1 MIRIEV
7 ADLRK
12 QCDLN
17 YNNGDFVKIAKNK
30 NINIRI
36 QPEIKITNAMMAT
49 PGQNNFEGED
59 NAMTENQVSVYNN
72 DAQQKR
78 LSTDNFSGL

>member
-12 QCDLN
+12 HCNLN

-49 PGQNNFEGED
+49 PGQNNFENEKSV
-59 NAMTENQVSVYNN
+59 MTEN
-72 DAQQKR
+72 
-78 LSTDNFSGL
+78 

>member
-12 QCDLN
+12 QCNLN

-36 QPEIKITNAMMAT
+36 QPEIKITNAMMGT
-49 PGQNNFEGED
+49 PGQNNFEKEKSV
-59 NAMTENQVSVYNN
+59 MTEN
-72 DAQQKR
+72 
-78 LSTDNFSGL
+78 